1 MYKNIKS
8 EHKNKPNV
16 TEETWLS
23 SYREPGSGENWE
35 IMENTENNNAKLSPS
50 KSFKTFKYVMISHEP
65 LLLDSNLQNWFF
77 LKTLFIRLSQ
87 QVYKK
92 YRGQKNS

>member
-1 MYKNIKS
+1 MYKSMKS

-50 KSFKTFKYVMISHEP
+50 KSFKTFKYVMIS
-65 LLLDSNLQNWFF
+65 
-77 LKTLFIRLSQ
+77 
-87 QVYKK
+87 
-92 YRGQKNS
+92 